1 MEKVAKSRKYAE
13 VYSRK
18 LEQYQAALSKK
29 QGKKGKTPK
38 KPKKKQSKKTESSKQ
53 QADISNIF
61 HSLYL
66 LTLNYT
72 LIEKDEQPNITV
84 NDSEL
89 VIDSLDLFPAEME
102 YWRSLEPYYIKDNFT
117 CILDYETPKG

>member
-1 MEKVAKSRKYAE
+1 
-13 VYSRK
+13 
-18 LEQYQAALSKK
+18 LSKK
-29 QGKKGKTPK
+29 QGKTPK
-38 KPKKKQSKKTESSKQ
+38 KPKKKQSKKTDSSKQ
-53 QADISNIF
+53 QPDISTIKSLSLIIF
-61 HSLYL
+61 TH
-66 LTLNYT
+66 YT

-117 CILDYETPKG
+117 CIVDYETPKG